1 MQNVL
6 TVENKTKNDMIILTC
21 GSGMRSAKAADSLT
35 RAGYKNVWHIPDGYA
50 GDDKVG
56 INSQNAWKLAVRD
69 LAQLTGMNKATI
81 VRLEAGKSVRESSI
95 DSIRDVLEA
104 KGVRFWKSKT
114 LNRVVIS
121 VDDRSDLNGL

>member
-1 MQNVL
+1 M
-6 TVENKTKNDMIILTC
+6 EH
-21 GSGMRSAKAADSLT
+21 DSLIRADT
-35 RAGYKNVWHIPDGYA
+35 LEAHHIRMARAGVNLSI
-50 GDDKVG
+50 
-56 INSQNAWKLAVRD
+56 RD

-114 LNRVVIS
+114 LNRIVIS
-121 VDDRSDLNGL
+121 VDDRSDINGL